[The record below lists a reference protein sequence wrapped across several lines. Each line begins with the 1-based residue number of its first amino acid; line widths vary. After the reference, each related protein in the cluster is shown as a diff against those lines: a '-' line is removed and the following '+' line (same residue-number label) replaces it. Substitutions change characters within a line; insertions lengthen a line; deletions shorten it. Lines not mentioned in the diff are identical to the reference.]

1 MKVQFLPRPRSSWD
15 PATGPHL
22 LLASGFG
29 SISVVALITRE
40 LMRNCRVVSL
50 DDFSPLFCDHASETR
65 TVSPARSATTWLPK
79 EISPPGGRPGFCIR
93 WRLRSMVCDL
103 STGRVGISA
112 GKIAAGSPLCQGL
125 MVETL
130 PASDAGVVL
139 RQFQASGVLLHALLL
154 ICDRLW
160 SGSTCWRG

>member
-1 MKVQFLPRPRSSWD
+1 
-15 PATGPHL
+15 
-22 LLASGFG
+22 
-29 SISVVALITRE
+29 
-40 LMRNCRVVSL
+40 
-50 DDFSPLFCDHASETR
+50 
-65 TVSPARSATTWLPK
+65 
-79 EISPPGGRPGFCIR
+79 
-93 WRLRSMVCDL
+93 MVCDL

-160 SGSTCWRG
+160 SEAGAPAGEAGAGPEVGFCALAVGALSSIA